1 MAGRLCTV
9 GHVEKRSIIGRAAAR
24 AAAKRALHSALMES
38 ESDGVGGVDAVAAVE
53 QIRASRRQKGGRGEG
68 GEISGTSAKRGMRAA
83 VGDGRRRRLLD
94 LLQFQKEAC
103 CCLCLPP
110 SVAPSL
116 PPPRRVDRSTP
127 SPIALEEIE
136 LLRKEG
142 RKEGSGF
149 DMAEEEDWI
158 EKRRASGGTRERE
171 RERETRRNLD
181 AASSNGAKG

>member
-1 MAGRLCTV
+1 MELGESTPSPPSS
-9 GHVEKRSIIGRAAAR
+9 RSGQ
-24 AAAKRALHSALMES
+24 
-38 ESDGVGGVDAVAAVE
+38 VGG
-53 QIRASRRQKGGRGEG
+53 RREGGGRGAR
-68 GEISGTSAKRGMRAA
+68 SLAR
-83 VGDGRRRRLLD
+83 
-94 LLQFQKEAC
+94 
-103 CCLCLPP
+103 
-110 SVAPSL
+110 APSAECGRQSATDGDDDFSTSSNFKRRPAAACASL
-116 PPPRRVDRSTP
+116 PRSLPRRVDRSTP